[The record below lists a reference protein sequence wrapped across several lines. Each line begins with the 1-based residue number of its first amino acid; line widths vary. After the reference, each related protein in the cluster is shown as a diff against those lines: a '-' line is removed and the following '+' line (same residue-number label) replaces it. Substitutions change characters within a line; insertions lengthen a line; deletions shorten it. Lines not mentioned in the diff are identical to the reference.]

1 MKQAL
6 IVGLGMF
13 GTSLARALTARGVE
27 VLCVDTNP
35 ELVQTASSFAAEAVA
50 FDASDE
56 ASLAEVHPDR
66 RDLCVCAIG
75 QDSRDASIVCTAL
88 LRQLGARY
96 LVARG
101 YDTLHERIL
110 RLVGAHEVVNPEHA
124 FGERLAA
131 RLAFHGVVD
140 QVPLGKDLLITELAV
155 PPAFVG
161 RTLVELSLPKRFG
174 VSVVA
179 VRREQGEEGLAL
191 LPRPD
196 EPFEE
201 EDVLVLA
208 AKRGSVDRM
217 LEKL

>member
-13 GTSLARALTARGVE
+13 GTSLARALTERDVE
-27 VLCVDTNP
+27 VMCVDSDP
-35 ELVQTASSFAAEAVA
+35 DLVQAASGFATEALA
-50 FDASDE
+50 FDATDE
-56 ASLAEVHPDR
+56 AALTEAHPER

-75 QDSRDASIVCTAL
+75 QDSRDASIVRTAL
-88 LRQLGARY
+88 LRQLGAKHI
-96 LVARG
+96 VARAN
-101 YDTLHERIL
+101 DSLHERIL
-110 RLVGAHEVVNPEHA
+110 RLVDAHEVVNPERA

-131 RLAFHGVVD
+131 RIAFRGVVD
-140 QVPLGKDLLITELAV
+140 QVPLGRDLLITELAV

-161 RTLVELSLPKRFG
+161 RTLVDLSLPKRFG

-179 VRREQGEEGLAL
+179 VRRERDGEGQAL
-191 LPRPD
+191 LPDPGQA
-196 EPFEE
+196 FEE
-201 EDVLVLA
+201 GDMLVLA

>member
-13 GTSLARALTARGVE
+13 GTSLARALTERGVE
-27 VLCVDTNP
+27 VLCVDNNP
-35 ELVQTASSFAAEAVA
+35 ELVQAVSGFAAEAVA

-56 ASLAEVHPDR
+56 ASLAQVHPER

-75 QDSRDASIVCTAL
+75 QDSRDASIVATAL
-88 LRQLGARY
+88 LRQLGAKL
-96 LVARG
+96 LVARA

-110 RLVGAHEVVNPEHA
+110 RLVGAHEVVNPEQA

-131 RLAFHGVVD
+131 RLAFRGVLD
-140 QVPLGKDLLITELAV
+140 QVPLGRDLFITELAV
-155 PPAFVG
+155 PPHFVG
-161 RTLVELSLPKRFG
+161 RNLIELSLPKRYK

-179 VRREQGEEGLAL
+179 VRREVRGEGSIL
-191 LPRPD
+191 LPDPTA
-196 EPFEE
+196 PFEE
-201 EDVLVLA
+201 GDVLVLA
-208 AKRGSVDRM
+208 AKRGSVDDM